1 MEMEKFMKSNS
12 NKCKCG
18 KEATRRFSVESD
30 QGFFYCCQSKKCKD
44 QIESDLFD
52 TNYRNQYFQGKS
64 LRNYKYS
71 SEVLFLS
78 IATLT
83 ALVLCSFI
91 WNIVNNF
98 LK

>member
-1 MEMEKFMKSNS
+1 MKSNS

-30 QGFFYCCQSKKCKD
+30 QGFFYCCKSEKCKD